1 MCTTPQLQKNRPIS
15 TLQELPLS
23 GFPIDARRKQLI
35 LLNHSKSYPMS
46 LFNQD
51 TQLFTWVI
59 LPLLIFFA
67 RILDQSIGTMRLI
80 FISKGLK
87 YVAPFLGFFEVIIWL
102 LAVSQIMQ
110 HLDNWLSYVAYGAGF
125 AMGNFIGITL
135 EQRLSLGTVIIRVI
149 LSKES
154 PELIDSLKAQNFGLT
169 LVDGEGAKGKVKLIF
184 SIIRRKEI
192 QGFVDTVHT
201 FNPSAFYTIED
212 VKSSNEGVFRR
223 LKPTSAMGG
232 FAARLMKAK

>member
-1 MCTTPQLQKNRPIS
+1 M
-15 TLQELPLS
+15 
-23 GFPIDARRKQLI
+23 D
-35 LLNHSKSYPMS
+35 
-46 LFNQD
+46 LFVA
-51 TQLFTWVI
+51 TSPLFTWLV

-67 RILDQSIGTMRLI
+67 RIMDQSIGTIRLI

-102 LAVSQIMQ
+102 LAVGQIMQ
-110 HLDNWLSYVAYGAGF
+110 HLGNWISYVAYGAGF
-125 AMGNFIGITL
+125 AMGNFIGITI
-135 EQRLSLGTVIIRVI
+135 EERISLGTVIIRVI

-154 PELIDSLKAQNFGLT
+154 PELIDDLKSQNFGLT

-192 QGFVDTVHT
+192 KSFVATVQEY
-201 FNPSAFYTIED
+201 NPNAFYTVEE
-212 VKSSNEGVFRR
+212 VKASNEGVFRR
-223 LKPTSAMGG
+223 LKPKSAMGG

>member
-1 MCTTPQLQKNRPIS
+1 MSIFADSTP
-15 TLQELPLS
+15 
-23 GFPIDARRKQLI
+23 
-35 LLNHSKSYPMS
+35 
-46 LFNQD
+46 
-51 TQLFTWVI
+51 LFTWVI

-67 RILDQSIGTMRLI
+67 RILDQSIGTVRLI

-102 LAVSQIMQ
+102 LAVGQIMQ

-125 AMGNFIGITL
+125 AMGNFIGITI
-135 EQRLSLGTVIIRVI
+135 EERLSLGTVIIRVI

-154 PELIDSLKAQNFGLT
+154 PELIADLKAQNFGLT

-192 QGFVDTVHT
+192 QGFVATVQEY
-201 FNPSAFYTIED
+201 NPNAFYTVEE
-212 VKSSNEGVFRR
+212 VKASNEGVFRR
-223 LKPTSAMGG
+223 LKPKTAMGG
-232 FAARLMKAK
+232 FAARLMKTK